1 MRLSWGQLIQ
11 QRTEQISDHN
21 NLTFQSKS
29 FVWHKQLEYLEDQF

>member
-21 NLTFQSKS
+21 NLGLTVQSKS
-29 FVWHKQLEYLEDQF
+29 FVWHK